1 MPKAIRFHLDENMPN
16 GVADGLRKRHR
27 DCTTTKDA
35 GLLSVGDAPHI
46 AYALSENRVVVTRD
60 DDFLALDA
68 EGVEHAGI
76 VYWTEK
82 QHFGQLVKDL
92 DFLCFDMTAEEMM
105 GRVVFL

>member
-46 AYALSENRVVVTRD
+46 AYALSESRVVVTRD

-68 EGVEHAGI
+68 EGVDTRALSTGPRNSTSDNLLKTWI
-76 VYWTEK
+76 FFV
-82 QHFGQLVKDL
+82 LI
-92 DFLCFDMTAEEMM
+92 
-105 GRVVFL
+105 